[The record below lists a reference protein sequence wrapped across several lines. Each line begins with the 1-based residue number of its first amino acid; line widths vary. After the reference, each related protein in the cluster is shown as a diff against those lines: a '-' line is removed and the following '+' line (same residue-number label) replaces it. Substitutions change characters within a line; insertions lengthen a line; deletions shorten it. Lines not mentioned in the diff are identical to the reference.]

1 MKLHNEE
8 HIIYSCHQRVLWFS
22 QEGLVA
28 CVTLLWETSSA
39 CYLTESTAVLNHSM
53 VLLHFLLHLCSRFK
67 PGQKFTFFY

>member
-39 CYLTESTAVLNHSM
+39 YYLTESTAVLNHSQYGII
-53 VLLHFLLHLCSRFK
+53 K
-67 PGQKFTFFY
+67 FFYYTSALDSNPDRN